1 MSLHDDRVSLRQ
13 MLDHA
18 REVVDLSSG
27 KTRADLDRERLLLLG
42 LVKLVEIVGE
52 AANRVSSKFQSE
64 HPAIPW
70 PQIISM
76 RNRLVHGYDR
86 IDYDRLW
93 KVVKDEVPPLVE
105 TLNKIVGSA
114 AD

>member
-1 MSLHDDRVSLRQ
+1 

-18 REVVDLSSG
+18 REVMELSSG

-42 LVKLVEIVGE
+42 LVKIVEIIGE
-52 AANRVSSKFQSE
+52 AANRVSKKFQSE

-76 RNRLVHGYDR
+76 RNRLVHGYDQ
-86 IDYDRLW
+86 IDHDRLW
-93 KVVKDEVPPLVE
+93 KVVKEEVPPLAE
-105 TLNKIVGSA
+105 KLKKIIDGA
-114 AD
+114 GN

>member
-1 MSLHDDRVSLRQ
+1 MSRHDDSVSLRQ

-18 REVVDLSSG
+18 REVMELSSG

-42 LVKLVEIVGE
+42 LVKLLEIIGE
-52 AANRVSSKFQSE
+52 AANRVSKEVQAG
-64 HPAIPW
+64 HPMIPW

-76 RNRLVHGYDR
+76 RNRLVHGYDQ

-93 KVVKDEVPPLVE
+93 KVVKEEVPPLAE
-105 TLNKIVGSA
+105 RLREIVGGSA
-114 AD
+114 N